1 MKKLI
6 TLALAMSVMACWTAR
21 ADDAATIWGD
31 KCAKCHGDDGKG
43 QKTMGKKLGCK
54 DYTDPAV
61 QAKFT
66 DEDLTKTIKEG
77 FKDPDGKTLM
87 KPQDSLSDDD
97 IKGLI
102 AYIRA
107 FAPKK

>member
-1 MKKLI
+1 MKKLLAIGLAI
-6 TLALAMSVMACWTAR
+6 TVLGTWAAR
-21 ADDAATIWGD
+21 ADDAKTIWGA

-43 QKTMGKKLGCK
+43 QKAMGKKLGCK

-66 DEDLTKTIKEG
+66 DADATKVIKEG

-87 KPQDSLSDDD
+87 KAQEGLSDDD
-97 IKGLI
+97 VKALI

-107 FAPKK
+107 FKP